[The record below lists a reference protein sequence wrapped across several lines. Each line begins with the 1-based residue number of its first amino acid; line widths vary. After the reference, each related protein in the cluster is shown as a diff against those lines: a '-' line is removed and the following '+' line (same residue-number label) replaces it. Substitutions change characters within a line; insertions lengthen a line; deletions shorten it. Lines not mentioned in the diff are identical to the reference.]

1 MAREI
6 AAVNEMSGAEAVR
19 LVEVNLAKGP
29 KRGKSLDEDEA
40 QEEAAWFSE
49 NA

>member
-6 AAVNEMSGAEAVR
+6 AAVNKMSETEAVR

-29 KRGKSLDEDEA
+29 KRGKGVEEDDA
-40 QEEAAWFSE
+40 QEEAA
-49 NA
+49 